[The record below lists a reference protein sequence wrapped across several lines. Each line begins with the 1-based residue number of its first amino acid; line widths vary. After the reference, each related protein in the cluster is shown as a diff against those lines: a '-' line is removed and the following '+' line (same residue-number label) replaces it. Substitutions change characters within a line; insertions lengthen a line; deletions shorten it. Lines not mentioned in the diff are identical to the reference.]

1 MNIGMGGHQP
11 GGGQG
16 GKTGFTALF
25 IRRPI
30 FALVVNTLI
39 VVAGL
44 AAWNGV
50 EIRELP
56 QVDQPVVSVT
66 TEFDGASPETIDREV
81 TSVIEGAVSRVQGIK
96 GISSSSSFG
105 RSRVTLEFSDTTD
118 IGQAANDVR
127 DALGRI
133 TGQLPDDA
141 DEPRIVKADSD
152 SQPIMRLALTS
163 DTMSMDDMTLLVEN
177 EISDRLAA
185 VEGVAD
191 VTVYGDQEK
200 IFRIDLNQAKL
211 AGRGVT
217 VANLREALSDASYDV
232 PAGSLTSAS
241 QDISVRATADLQTP
255 EQFENLMLGNNV
267 RLRDVATV
275 TLGPDTG
282 TSALRSNGREGI
294 GLGIIRQAQ
303 SNTVD
308 IPKAC
313 AALWTRSPRISSRR
327 EPSSRSPATTRCSST
342 APSTRWRSHSSSPFS
357 SSPSSSICSCSTGAR
372 RSSRPSPCRSR

>member
-118 IGQAANDVR
+118 IAR
-127 DALGRI
+127 
-133 TGQLPDDA
+133 
-141 DEPRIVKADSD
+141 
-152 SQPIMRLALTS
+152 QPTTFAMRS
-163 DTMSMDDMTLLVEN
+163 
-177 EISDRLAA
+177 
-185 VEGVAD
+185 
-191 VTVYGDQEK
+191 
-200 IFRIDLNQAKL
+200 
-211 AGRGVT
+211 
-217 VANLREALSDASYDV
+217 
-232 PAGSLTSAS
+232 AGSPANCLMMPTSRAS
-241 QDISVRATADLQTP
+241 
-255 EQFENLMLGNNV
+255 
-267 RLRDVATV
+267 
-275 TLGPDTG
+275 
-282 TSALRSNGREGI
+282 
-294 GLGIIRQAQ
+294 
-303 SNTVD
+303 
-308 IPKAC
+308 
-313 AALWTRSPRISSRR
+313 
-327 EPSSRSPATTRCSST
+327 
-342 APSTRWRSHSSSPFS
+342 
-357 SSPSSSICSCSTGAR
+357 
-372 RSSRPSPCRSR
+372 